1 MFLNSNSEKNPK
13 DKENFKGSSKNSTT
27 KFLKTSN
34 ALDVK
39 SLKKYKNSQQSGY
52 HHQLNGKGHLPP
64 TLTSTMM
71 TTSLNGVK
79 NSRVSP
85 SSQVEIQQKLDTTTN
100 GNHASSAVANNQNGL
115 HSITSTK
122 SSKFTNNQSS
132 NISKENNSKFSY
144 QSSACSTATL
154 PSKANSATF
163 STSSSSSTSPPQSY
177 LPNYVVKSFR

>member
-13 DKENFKGSSKNSTT
+13 DKENFKGSSKNST

-39 SLKKYKNSQQSGY
+39 ILKKYKNSQQSGY

-85 SSQVEIQQKLDTTTN
+85 SEIQQKLDTTTN

-132 NISKENNSKFSY
+132 NISEENNSKFSY

-163 STSSSSSTSPPQSY
+163 PTSSSSSTSPPQSY
-177 LPNYVVKSFR
+177 LPKYVVKSFR